1 MENQSLYDM
10 DQEVVEEQVTEF
22 QCPQCVRQFKHKR
35 GLVRHQNSV
44 HLNERH
50 PCENCG
56 RTFSEKYDLKRH
68 EKVCPGGS
76 SKRKSDDGND
86 SSAKKQKLTDAEI
99 MEYELANIPPE
110 MYEEYDGPIL
120 GDDDENDEQHG
131 GGPVDQECALN
142 NSATKF
148 KYNPN
153 KREKYD
159 LLLTLGGKKKT
170 IMKQLQKQLKK
181 HRGIKWFLC
190 VQVKMMKSSPDGK
203 DQKFIVS
210 VKRGYSGRN

>member
-99 MEYELANIPPE
+99 MEYE
-110 MYEEYDGPIL
+110 
-120 GDDDENDEQHG
+120 NDEQHG